1 MKKTI
6 AMAAALLISCSA
18 VCMTSFAADETKVYV
33 TITDDKKDLVLVQ
46 EPVTVTD
53 IDSDGKLT
61 VNDALYIAHE
71 NKYEGGAA
79 AGYKSS
85 AGQWGL
91 GLDKLW
97 GVENGGSYGYY
108 VNDNMAMGLTDEV
121 KNNDQLQAFVYPD
134 PKDYNYNYSYFDAK
148 DGGEK
153 GADSEVTLT
162 LSYVYFDENYAPK
175 SKALEGASITVNGKE
190 TEYKTDSEGKATIKL
205 TESGKN
211 IISAVG
217 SSVNIVPPVYIVN
230 VNGESAVTTTLTEA
244 TTTTTTTT
252 TAATTTTTT
261 ATTSKTTA
269 KTTTAARSNS
279 PKTGVKGAGL
289 AVFGLAG
296 AAATAF
302 ALRRKNEE

>member
-18 VCMTSFAADETKVYV
+18 VCMTSFAADTDSATVYV
-33 TITDDKKDLVLVQ
+33 TINDQNKDLVLVE
-46 EPVTVTD
+46 EPITVTD

-61 VNDALYIAHE
+61 INDALYIAHE
-71 NKYEGGAA
+71 NKFEGGAE

-85 AGQWGL
+85 VGQYGL

-108 VNDNMAMGLTDEV
+108 LNDNMAMGLADEV
-121 KNNDQLQAFVYPD
+121 KNDDQLQAFIYPD
-134 PKDYNYNYSYFDAK
+134 PKDYNYLYSYFDAK
-148 DGGEK
+148 NGGDK
-153 GADSEVTLT
+153 DADSEVELT

-175 SKALEGASITVNGKE
+175 SKALGGAKITVNGKE
-190 TEYKTDSEGKATIKL
+190 TDLVTDGDGKVKVKL
-205 TESGKN
+205 TESGRN
-211 IISAVG
+211 TVSA
-217 SSVNIVPPVYIVN
+217 SSADVNIVPPVYIVN
-230 VNGESAVTTTLTEA
+230 VNGEAAATTTTE

-252 TAATTTTTT
+252 TTSITTKASATAKATT
-261 ATTSKTTA
+261 ASKT
-269 KTTTAARSNS
+269 NS
-279 PKTGVKGAGL
+279 PKTGVKGAGM